1 MDLQDRCTRRASN
14 FVADKVH
21 YQVPLDYASRLAGN
35 PATRPA
41 QIDPQASGK
50 TFASES
56 LYPKENSSPD
66 PTTRITNDE
75 I

>member
-1 MDLQDRCTRRASN
+1 
-14 FVADKVH
+14 VH

-41 QIDPQASGK
+41 QIDSQASGK

-56 LYPKENSSPD
+56 LYPKENPSPD